1 MRTLFYIAGK
11 DLLLHWRDRLGFF
24 WWMLGFPLLIAVL
37 IGLIFSGV
45 LEDPTQPLRVALV
58 DEAGTPESQL
68 FAQILQ
74 ESGSVATRPM
84 SAGEA
89 RDAVRTGWAL
99 GLVILKKEFRITPAV
114 FSNQRMPVAIAMDPR
129 HQAESH
135 YLKAALNQAAIE
147 MLRRQWFDPAQ
158 RSRFIDALLA
168 DTGRQG
174 EMSAL
179 ERKAIEGTLGVLGS
193 FFDAPASGG
202 KRSPLDALSNVE
214 VVPVDAQRIQP
225 HSAFEIC
232 FPIGIMWGLIA
243 LAAEFAQAIVKE
255 RDAGTL
261 LRLRVA
267 PIARWQILA
276 GSGLACFAAAVGV
289 TLMLLIF
296 GHFAFGVRLQNPVG
310 LGLAIPAIGLCFVG
324 LTMLLSVL
332 GNTESSVGGA
342 AWATLLIMSMVGGGM
357 VPQIFLPSWMDLAGN
372 LSPVKWSIRALEGG
386 IWRDFTV
393 GEMAV
398 PCGILLG
405 MGLVCGL
412 VGVAIH
418 QRRAS
423 C

>member
-37 IGLIFSGV
+37 IGQIFSGV
-45 LEDPTQPLRVALV
+45 LEDPTQPLKVALV
-58 DEAGTPESQL
+58 DKAGTPESRQ
-68 FAQILQ
+68 FAKILE
-74 ESGSVATRPM
+74 ESGSVAARPM
-84 SAGEA
+84 SEGEA
-89 RDAVRTGWAL
+89 RDAVRTGGAL
-99 GLVILKKEFRITPAV
+99 GLVTLKADFRITPAV
-114 FSNQRMPVAIAMDPR
+114 FSNKRMPVAITMDPR

-168 DTGRQG
+168 DSGRQG
-174 EMSAL
+174 EMSPL
-179 ERKAIEGTLGVLGS
+179 ERRAIEGTLGVLGS
-193 FFDAPASGG
+193 FFDAPASGA
-202 KRSPLDALSNVE
+202 KKSPLDALSNVE
-214 VVPVDAQRIQP
+214 VVPLDAERIQAR
-225 HSAFEIC
+225 SAFEIC

-255 RDAGTL
+255 RESGTL

-276 GSGLACFAAAVGV
+276 GSGMACWAAAVGV
-289 TLMLLIF
+289 TLMLLTV
-296 GHFAFGVRLQNPVG
+296 GHLAFGVRLQNPAG
-310 LGLAIPAIGLCFVG
+310 LSLAILAIGLCFVG

-342 AWATLLIMSMVGGGM
+342 AWATLLLMSMVGGGM
-357 VPQIFLPSWMDLAGN
+357 VPQIFMPRWMDIAGN
-372 LSPVKWSIRALEGG
+372 VSPVKWAIRALEGG

-393 GEMAV
+393 AEMAL
-398 PCGILLG
+398 PCGILVG
-405 MGLVCGL
+405 MGIACGL
-412 VGVAIH
+412 AGIAVH
-418 QRRAS
+418 QRRG
-423 C
+423 